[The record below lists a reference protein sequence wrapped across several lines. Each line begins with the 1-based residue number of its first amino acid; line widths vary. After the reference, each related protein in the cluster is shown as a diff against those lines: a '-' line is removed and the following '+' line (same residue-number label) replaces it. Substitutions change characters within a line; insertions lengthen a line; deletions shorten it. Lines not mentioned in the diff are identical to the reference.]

1 MIILNV
7 DCISKKNVNLAKN
20 AWCMQYGV
28 SRWQICSQNIVVDI
42 SQAKNQLFHN
52 RRWLLTK
59 KYSYADRNNM
69 KFNVALYQACSSVN
83 CKFVISLSPFF
94 ISFSFRGLYR
104 HYREYTFHHVLF
116 PCERRISTT
125 ESNNVCLV

>member
-1 MIILNV
+1 MSIALG
-7 DCISKKNVNLAKN
+7 KKCQHGEKCLMYAIWSIALA
-20 AWCMQYGV
+20 
-28 SRWQICSQNIVVDI
+28 ICSQNIVVDI

-104 HYREYTFHHVLF
+104 HYRKYKFHHVLF
-116 PCERRISTT
+116 PCERRISAT

>member
-1 MIILNV
+1 MSIALVKKMSTWRKMLDVCNMAYRVGKYVLRILWLT
-7 DCISKKNVNLAKN
+7 SHKP
-20 AWCMQYGV
+20 
-28 SRWQICSQNIVVDI
+28 
-42 SQAKNQLFHN
+42 KNQLFHN